1 MKSRSLAALSVSVVF
16 ALSGIPA
23 YAGEA
28 EADPFGKYEETL
40 DVHFVRATDDTI
52 ETYALGNLPG
62 QTLEDNFWLDTYR
75 DELGINVVYDWV
87 VKGDDEYNQKI
98 NITIATGELPDIMSV
113 MDLCQYFEHKKLK
126 GYADFFNSSSS
137 FCCGVI

>member
-16 ALSGIPA
+16 AISGIPA

-62 QTLEDNFWLDTYR
+62 QTLRTIFGWILIVMSW
-75 DELGINVVYDWV
+75 ELMLYMIG
-87 VKGDDEYNQKI
+87 
-98 NITIATGELPDIMSV
+98 L
-113 MDLCQYFEHKKLK
+113 
-126 GYADFFNSSSS
+126 
-137 FCCGVI
+137 

>member
-16 ALSGIPA
+16 AISGIPA

-62 QTLEDNFWLDTYR
+62 QTLETIFGWILIVMSW
-75 DELGINVVYDWV
+75 ELMLYMIG
-87 VKGDDEYNQKI
+87 
-98 NITIATGELPDIMSV
+98 L
-113 MDLCQYFEHKKLK
+113 
-126 GYADFFNSSSS
+126 
-137 FCCGVI
+137 

>member
-16 ALSGIPA
+16 AISGIPA

-62 QTLEDNFWLDTYR
+62 QTIFGLILIVMSW
-75 DELGINVVYDWV
+75 ELMLYMIG
-87 VKGDDEYNQKI
+87 
-98 NITIATGELPDIMSV
+98 L
-113 MDLCQYFEHKKLK
+113 
-126 GYADFFNSSSS
+126 
-137 FCCGVI
+137 

>member
-16 ALSGIPA
+16 AISGIPA

-52 ETYALGNLPG
+52 ETYAL
-62 QTLEDNFWLDTYR
+62 
-75 DELGINVVYDWV
+75 
-87 VKGDDEYNQKI
+87 
-98 NITIATGELPDIMSV
+98 
-113 MDLCQYFEHKKLK
+113 
-126 GYADFFNSSSS
+126 
-137 FCCGVI
+137 

>member
-16 ALSGIPA
+16 AISGIPA

-62 QTLEDNFWLDTYR
+62 QTLEDIFGWILIVMSW
-75 DELGINVVYDWV
+75 ELMLYMIG
-87 VKGDDEYNQKI
+87 
-98 NITIATGELPDIMSV
+98 L
-113 MDLCQYFEHKKLK
+113 
-126 GYADFFNSSSS
+126 
-137 FCCGVI
+137 